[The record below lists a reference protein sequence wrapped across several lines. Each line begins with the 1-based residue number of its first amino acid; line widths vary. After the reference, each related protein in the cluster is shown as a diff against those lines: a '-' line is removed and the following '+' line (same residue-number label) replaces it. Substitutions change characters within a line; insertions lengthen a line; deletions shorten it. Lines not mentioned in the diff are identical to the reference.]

1 MSNLKDQALEYFT
14 AFSNKELDA
23 LAGMFD
29 DHVTLRDWEMSA
41 SGKTAVLAA
50 NKNIFD
56 SVETITVTPLKLY
69 QDDNT
74 VSAEISIDVY
84 DNDGVTT
91 VLKVVDVI
99 EFVGD
104 KIRSVRAYK
113 G

>member
-1 MSNLKDQALEYFT
+1 MTLKDLALNYFE
-14 AFSNKELDA
+14 AFSNKDLDK
-23 LAGMFD
+23 LATMFD

-56 SVETITVTPLKLY
+56 SVESITVTPFKLY
-69 QDDNT
+69 QDANT

-91 VLKVVDVI
+91 TLIVVDII
-99 EFVGD
+99 EFASN

>member
-69 QDDNT
+69 HMPILYPQRYPLT
-74 VSAEISIDVY
+74 FMIMMV
-84 DNDGVTT
+84 
-91 VLKVVDVI
+91 
-99 EFVGD
+99 
-104 KIRSVRAYK
+104 
-113 G
+113 

>member
-1 MSNLKDQALEYFT
+1 MSLKDRALEYFT
-14 AFSNKELDA
+14 AFSNKELDT
-23 LAGMFD
+23 LASMFD
-29 DHVTLRDWEMSA
+29 DHIILRDWEMSA
-41 SGKTAVLAA
+41 SGKTSVVAA

-56 SVETITVTPLKLY
+56 SVETIIVTPLKLY
-69 QDDNT
+69 QDNNT
-74 VSAEISIDVY
+74 VTAEISIDVY
-84 DNDGVTT
+84 DNDGETT

>member
-1 MSNLKDQALEYFT
+1 MSNLKDRALEYFT
-14 AFSNKELDA
+14 AFSNKELDR
-23 LAGMFD
+23 LADMFD

-41 SGKTAVLAA
+41 AGKTAVLAA

-56 SVETITVTPLKLY
+56 SVESITVTPLKLY

>member
-1 MSNLKDQALEYFT
+1 MSTLKDRALEYFT
-14 AFSNKELDA
+14 AFSNKDLDT
-23 LAGMFD
+23 LASMFD
-29 DHVTLRDWEMSA
+29 DHITLRDWEMSA
-41 SGKTAVLAA
+41 AGKTLVLGA
-50 NKNIFD
+50 NKHIFD
-56 SVETITVTPLKLY
+56 SVEIITVTPLKLY

-74 VSAEISIDVY
+74 VTAEISIDVY
-84 DNDGVTT
+84 DNDGETT